1 MCGHRHL
8 SVSQKPWQNNGDKLT
23 VETGTCPSCTIR
35 PVQLMMTGEK
45 GYFMKKYYG
54 IWRVVLQTSSGE
66 TVKQDVT
73 AWSGRNARARIEK
86 FYEGCEIFKMTRVA
100 WLTGF
105 SRAQLSAALLN
116 FDPNYGQAL
125 IDILA
130 DNGVFVCPDEAPSDV
145 D

>member
-1 MCGHRHL
+1 
-8 SVSQKPWQNNGDKLT
+8 
-23 VETGTCPSCTIR
+23 
-35 PVQLMMTGEK
+35 MTGEK
-45 GYFMKKYYG
+45 GYFMKKEYG

-73 AWSGRNARARIEK
+73 AWSGKNVRARIEK
-86 FYEGCEIFKMTRVA
+86 LYEGCEILKMTRVS

-105 SRAQLSAALLN
+105 SYSQLSSALLN

-125 IDILA
+125 LDILA
-130 DNGVFVCPDEAPSDV
+130 DNGVFSAGENKPETV